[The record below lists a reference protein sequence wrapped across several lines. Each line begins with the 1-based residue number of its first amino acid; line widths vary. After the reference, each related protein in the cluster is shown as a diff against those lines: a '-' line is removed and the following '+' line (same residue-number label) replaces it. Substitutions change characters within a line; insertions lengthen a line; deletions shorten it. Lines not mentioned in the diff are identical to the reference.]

1 MRPKIIGVVAL
12 VLGFSVNIGNAQV
25 YQPQLY
31 QPTPAPRVTA
41 ANADW
46 QIRGNPIFYAGDF
59 YYPTGP
65 NVFFD
70 GNVMK
75 RSGQFQGAPLYVDA
89 TLEPYSVVY
98 VPIGR
103 NLMRPYERRRA
114 GPLAG
119 TVGSRTPSFPIERDV
134 EVSAA
139 SGATGIPPASG
150 ELGRQ
155 AVFERTEPVG
165 TTGPAVALWTPPVLP
180 DTPLADLVPVGAR
193 GRGSNT
199 RRLTSRDVER
209 PITVIWLEF
218 NGSRYDSAGFA
229 VPYEPGQFTKIGDN
243 RGFPVYQKRGD
254 ASSEIYIP
262 SVEDGPL
269 ARYRRR

>member
-1 MRPKIIGVVAL
+1 MRPRIIGVVVLAL
-12 VLGFSVNIGNAQV
+12 GLSGNTGIAQV

-31 QPTPAPRVTA
+31 QPTPPPRVTA

-59 YYPTGP
+59 YYPAGP

-75 RSGQFQGAPLYVDA
+75 RAGESQGVPLYVDA

-103 NLMRPYERRRA
+103 NLMRPYERRRS

-134 EVSAA
+134 EVSA
-139 SGATGIPPASG
+139 STGVITPLNAAEREALSESP
-150 ELGRQ
+150 Q
-155 AVFERTEPVG
+155 AVG
-165 TTGPAVALWTPPVLP
+165 TIESAVAPTSQVFLE
-180 DTPLADLVPVGAR
+180 TPLASLVPSGVQ
-193 GRGSNT
+193 GSRAT
-199 RRLTSRDVER
+199 IRRLTSSDVQR
-209 PITVIWLEF
+209 PILDIWLEL
-218 NGSRYDSAGFA
+218 NGSRYYNDGFA
-229 VPYEPGQFTKIGDN
+229 VPYEATQFTRTGDY
-243 RGFPVYQKRGD
+243 RGFPVYQKRG
-254 ASSEIYIP
+254 ASNLEIYIP
-262 SVEDGPL
+262 SVEGGPL
-269 ARYRRR
+269 GRYQRR